1 MVWWKVETEN
11 KKSAEEII
19 IFNLGDKEIR
29 YTTGYR
35 WGSMFLE
42 SENKPVLDATNGINI
57 FETEYEYD
65 FDMLD
70 DGWFSDI
77 WFSDNITEEEK
88 EHLKAMIEEDVF
100 SIEEDGWI
108 NTDTECWFY
117 GDLKI
122 TEA

>member
-1 MVWWKVETEN
+1 MPWWKVETVN
-11 KKSAEEII
+11 KKSVEEIMF
-19 IFNLGDKEIR
+19 FNLGDKEIR
-29 YTTGYR
+29 YTTGFR

-42 SENKPVLDATNGINI
+42 SDTKPVLDATNGINMY
-57 FETEYEYD
+57 ETEYNYD

-77 WFSDNITEEEK
+77 SFSDNIPEEEQQALR
-88 EHLKAMIEEDVF
+88 EAMEDDVF

-108 NTDTECWFY
+108 NTESECWFY

-122 TEA
+122 TET